1 MLSVVPG
8 QRVAQRF
15 RSRGGQQ
22 SWLCRR
28 SGGHRERMPARAA
41 PRLIY
46 VATEDWHFL
55 SHCLAMARAA
65 RAAGFEG
72 HVAANG
78 TEAAATIRGGG
89 FILHAVRFGPGRLSP
104 LRTLRTLATLRPLY
118 RRVDPATPPHVAL

>member
-65 RAAGFEG
+65 RAAGFEV
-72 HVAANG
+72 HVATNV
-78 TEAAATIRGGG
+78 TEDAASIRGEG
-89 FILHAVRFGPGRLSP
+89 FILHAMRFGRGRLSP
-104 LRTLRTLATLRPLY
+104 LRTLRPLSTV
-118 RRVDPATPPHVAL
+118 RQLSRLG

>member
-55 SHCLAMARAA
+55 SHFLAMARAA
-65 RAAGFEG
+65 RAAGFEA
-72 HVAANG
+72 HVATNV
-78 TEAAATIRGGG
+78 TDAAASIRGRG
-89 FILHAVRFGPGRLSP
+89 FILHAESFGRGRLAP
-104 LRTLRTLATLRPLY
+104 IRTQRTTATW
-118 RRVDPATPPHVAL
+118 